1 MDFFSSFL
9 SFESCLI
16 IGAVKCN
23 LTLSE
28 SGQRNFSVSEVLRE
42 TSSDDSNRRIYVC
55 EPSPQSGNV
64 DLISCVQEPGGD
76 GESCGKDLNSQVS
89 HFTIGSILC
98 VEIIWKNA
106 KYLLIGDIDYL
117 QLKAGTCD
125 DRCAVAS
132 TATVFPTSESTFVST
147 TDQPPVPTTTT
158 KPADSNDSALAAS
171 LGTTLPLIA
180 VLAAVLGVLYWR
192 RKRKQEKP
200 SETQQLPGDIPVDNL
215 LNDRENNE
223 IDNRSANYVDM
234 GACDVTADACAN
246 EEGGIYEAVRPTSE
260 FVYTSLEDTQEP
272 QAEYGNM
279 AEIERVKDESEETE
293 MTDPYDNFDA

>member
-1 MDFFSSFL
+1 M
-9 SFESCLI
+9 
-16 IGAVKCN
+16 
-23 LTLSE
+23 TLSE
-28 SGQRNFSVSEVLRE
+28 SGHRNFSVSEVLRK

-55 EPSPQSGNV
+55 EPSPESGNV
-64 DLISCVQEPGGD
+64 DLIRCVREPGDD
-76 GESCGKDLNSQVS
+76 GGSCGEYLNSQVS
-89 HFTIGSILC
+89 HIISRKRC

-106 KYLLIGDIDYL
+106 KFLLLGDIHAR
-117 QLKAGTCD
+117 QPNAGPCD

-147 TDQPPVPTTTT
+147 TDNSPVPTTTS
-158 KPADSNDSALAAS
+158 KPADSNGSALAAS

-192 RKRKQEKP
+192 WKRKQEKP

-234 GACDVTADACAN
+234 GACDVTADACGN